1 MMKEHHDFKPLLNEM
16 NKYIRD
22 YIADGGSHIMNKGLD
37 GGNQDSGIVLNIKEP
52 ANFYQTEGIK
62 R

>member
-22 YIADGGSHIMNKGLD
+22 YIADRGFAYYEQG
-37 GGNQDSGIVLNIKEP
+37 P
-52 ANFYQTEGIK
+52 
-62 R
+62 